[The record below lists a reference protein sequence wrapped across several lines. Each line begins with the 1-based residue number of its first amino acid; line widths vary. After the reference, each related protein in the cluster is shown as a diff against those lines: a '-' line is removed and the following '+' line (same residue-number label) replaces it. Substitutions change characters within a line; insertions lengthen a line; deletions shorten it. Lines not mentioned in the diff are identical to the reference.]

1 MRKIFD
7 YRDVLDDGGLIARRR
22 RDYERRDAQLEMAAE
37 VDAAIRERRSVVVE
51 AGTGVGKSFAYLVP
65 AILYAVEEQVRA
77 FRPDEPF
84 PFGPDSDA
92 AEPSQTAASKN
103 ASPTAPERRET
114 SAPFESERGEL
125 RDGSATQQKFRRVV
139 VSTHTI
145 GLQEQLF
152 EKDVPFLSA
161 ILPFEFTAALAKG
174 RSNYLCRRRFASAAK
189 AAAAGT
195 LFETDRQKEF
205 ARLKNWVQTTS
216 DGSLSDLSPGTD
228 AEIWDEIRCEHGNCL
243 GRKCP
248 FNESCFYAKA
258 RRRLENAQVVIVN
271 HALLFSDLSIRR
283 SGGSILPN
291 FDALIFDEAHTM
303 EEVAA
308 EHLGVE
314 LSQSGLDYLLNRLY
328 NDRTNKGLLVEEL
341 DAAAFDASR
350 AEFQRAADLVVE
362 CRFRA
367 EEFFDA
373 LFEWLESR
381 PGGSGRVFE
390 PKIVKNG
397 LSEGLTRLRGALRNA
412 AETLDDPSRRQEYVA
427 AYSRIDD
434 FLTSL
439 NDWLDQRLEGAVYWL
454 EKFGGR
460 GRPKIAMKAA
470 PIDVAQILRQSLF
483 NVVPTVVAASA
494 TLTTTAPKKRNFSQT
509 AAFVSGAD
517 ERELRRAFAFFRTRV
532 GLTDVRARAFGSPFD
547 YRRQMTLVLPKNLEL
562 DAETA
567 RRRGISEAELPIVN
581 ERRFLAALR
590 DYIDETDGGAFV
602 LFTSAAKMRSVAA
615 KLTPWFAE
623 RSYPFFAQGEG
634 LSRGRMTRAFKES
647 NRSVLFGVDS
657 FWQGVDVPGA
667 ALRNVIIVKFPFLAP
682 DRPLVEARLEAIK
695 ARGGVPFRDYLL
707 PTAILKFKQGVGRLI
722 RTKTDVGQVVVLDE
736 RICRKSYGK
745 DFLRALPDCKTRVDE
760 FSF

>member
-1 MRKIFD
+1 MFD
-7 YRDVLDDGGLIARRR
+7 YRDVLDADGLIARRR
-22 RDYERRDAQLEMAAE
+22 PDYERRAAQLEMAAE
-37 VDAAIRERRSVVVE
+37 VAAAIRERRSAVVE

-65 AILYAVEEQVRA
+65 AILYAVEDQVRA

-84 PFGPDSDA
+84 PFGPDSSEPPKNA
-92 AEPSQTAASKN
+92 APTERSAEP
-103 ASPTAPERRET
+103 E
-114 SAPFESERGEL
+114 PFESESGEL
-125 RDGSATQQKFRRVV
+125 LDGVATQKKFRRVV

-161 ILPFEFTAALAKG
+161 ILPFEFTVALAKG

-189 AAAAGT
+189 AASAGT

-205 ARLKNWVQTTS
+205 SRLKDWVKTTA

-228 AEIWDEIRCEHGNCL
+228 AEIWNEICCEYGNCL

-248 FNESCFYAKA
+248 FYESCFYAKA
-258 RRRLENAQVVIVN
+258 RRRLENAQILIVN

-314 LSQSGLDYLLNRLY
+314 LSQSQLDYLLNRLY

-341 DAAAFDASR
+341 DGAGDGATQ
-350 AEFQRAADLVVE
+350 AEFQRAAELVVE

-367 EEFFDA
+367 EEFFDE
-373 LFEWLESR
+373 LFEWLEAR
-381 PGGSGRVFE
+381 PNGNGRVFE

-412 AETLDDPSRRQEYVA
+412 SESLDDPSRRQEYVA

-439 NDWLDQRLEGAVYWL
+439 GDWLDQRLDGAVYWL

-470 PIDVAQILRQSLF
+470 PIDVAQILRESLF

-494 TLTTTAPKKRNFSQT
+494 TLTTTAPKKRPQSPN
-509 AAFVSGAD
+509 AD
-517 ERELRRAFAFFRTRV
+517 ERETRRAFAFFRTRV
-532 GLTDVRARAFGSPFD
+532 GLTDVRARALGSPFD

-562 DAETA
+562 DEETA

-590 DYIDETDGGAFV
+590 GYIDETDGGAFV

-615 KLTPWFAE
+615 ELTPWFAE
-623 RSYPFFAQGEG
+623 RSFPFYAQGEG
-634 LSRGRMTRAFKES
+634 LSRGRMTRAFQES

-682 DRPLVEARLEAIK
+682 ERPLVEARLDAIK
-695 ARGGVPFRDYLL
+695 KRGGSPFRDYLL

-722 RTKTDVGQVVVLDE
+722 RTKSDVGQVVVLDE
-736 RICRKSYGK
+736 RVHKKSYGK
-745 DFLRALPDCKTRVDE
+745 EFLRALPDCKTRVDE